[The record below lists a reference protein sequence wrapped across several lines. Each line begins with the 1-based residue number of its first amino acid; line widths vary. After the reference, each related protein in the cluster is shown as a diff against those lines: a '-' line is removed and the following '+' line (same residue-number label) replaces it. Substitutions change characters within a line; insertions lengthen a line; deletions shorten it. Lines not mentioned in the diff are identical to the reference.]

1 MKKHQVKPKSQKDE
15 SAITLGDMLNQDLMN
30 KLKET
35 QKELKASEERKL
47 KEEEDRKREERRLK
61 EKNKSFE
68 ELLNE
73 SNTDWRKFK

>member
-1 MKKHQVKPKSQKDE
+1 MRKQQQKPKSQQDE
-15 SAITLGDMLNQDLMN
+15 SVITLGDMLNQDLMK

-47 KEEEDRKREERRLK
+47 QEEEERKREERRLK
-61 EKNKSFE
+61 EKNKTFE